1 MPPKP
6 LDFLQTAVSDNTN
19 VHNNID
25 NLIAESDRISD
36 FYKSTYTLDE
46 ALSIPFDAMTEG
58 QKYGRPYK
66 YPVTDEVWVDKKTG
80 ETLSGDLGKTAESIP
95 LNMAHY
101 LDLMKRA
108 NIKGA
113 LSSLFTGK
121 DILTEQPSHFRIAD
135 QLVKPIQE
143 MPIELI
149 KKESYKTPSSFQES
163 ILSRKSI
170 DGYSEGWGDKPGGLV
185 AYLEPRTLDEYEPS
199 TDEAESIG
207 LGQYFPA
214 KNPFVDPDTIRMF
227 SPFKHKF
234 VYDPDDVDELGRNLI
249 TEQYKKYR
257 GKVPWEEYDEE
268 APIRNLAAVSTAL
281 HEPLH
286 YLVSHPS
293 YESKPG
299 GKHYNKKR
307 WEKSGEEF
315 KTNEAFKI
323 YVDAMIQSLLK
334 GKSKP
339 ELAKELIKLLG
350 GGRYEST
357 PTTELKEMGL
367 IK

>member
-6 LDFLQTAVSDNTN
+6 LDFLQTAVQDRTK
-19 VHNNID
+19 VHSNIN

-36 FYKSTYTLDE
+36 FYKSTYTIDE
-46 ALSIPFDAMTEG
+46 ALALPFDAMTKSE
-58 QKYGRPYK
+58 KYGKPYK
-66 YPVTDEVWVDKKTG
+66 YPVTDEVWVDAKTG
-80 ETLSGDLGKTAESIP
+80 ETLAGDLGETAESIP

-121 DILTEQPSHFRIAD
+121 DILTAQPSHFRIAD
-135 QLVKPIQE
+135 QLVKPIQK

-149 KKESYKTPSSFQES
+149 EKESYKSPSSFQES

-170 DGYSEGWGDKPGGLV
+170 DGYTEGWGDKPGGLI
-185 AYLEPRTLDEYEPS
+185 AYLEPRTLDEYEPE
-199 TDEAESIG
+199 TDDEIESIG

-214 KNPFVDPDTIRMF
+214 KNPLLDPDTIRMF

-234 VYDPDDVDELGRNLI
+234 VYDPDDVDKEDRHAI
-249 TEQYKKYR
+249 KEQYKKYR

-268 APIRNLAAVSTAL
+268 TPIRNLAAVTTAL

-299 GKHYNKKR
+299 GENYIKER
-307 WEKSGEEF
+307 WEKTGDEF

-339 ELAKELIKLLG
+339 ELKKELIKLLSG
-350 GGRYEST
+350 GEMEGDYA
-357 PTTELKEMGL
+357 ELMDL